1 MKKDEIEAFVARQSD
16 LAERN
21 EAAYQATGIQRYHRA
36 AKSAE
41 LLASLGK
48 QALSSAEDHD
58 MRISLEGRLSD
69 FSRRA
74 EIALAYNDEGQIK
87 ALLQDLASFR
97 R

>member
-1 MKKDEIEAFVARQSD
+1 MKKDEIEAFVARQSE

-36 AKSAE
+36 SKNAE
-41 LLASLGK
+41 LLVSLGE

-74 EIALAYNDEGQIK
+74 EIALSYNDEGQIK

>member
-1 MKKDEIEAFVARQSD
+1 MKKDEIKAFVARQSE

-36 AKSAE
+36 AKNAE
-41 LLASLGK
+41 LLVSLGE

-74 EIALAYNDEGQIK
+74 EIALTYNDEGRIK